1 MKNKNLL
8 SNNSR
13 SKGLIMNLKVIPG
26 SSINKISFDGDKNF
40 RVKLTKIPTNNEANK
55 QLLKN
60 LSIYLN
66 VRLQDLKIIS
76 GHRSRSKK
84 VFVPITTETLKKYK
98 FLT

>member
-8 SNNSR
+8 SNNSV
-13 SKGLIMNLKVIPG
+13 SKGLIMNVNVIPG
-26 SSINKISFDGDKNF
+26 SKINKISFDSDKNF
-40 RVKLTKIPTNNEANK
+40 RVKLTKIPINNEANK

-84 VFVPITTETLKKYK
+84 VFIPITTETLKKYK